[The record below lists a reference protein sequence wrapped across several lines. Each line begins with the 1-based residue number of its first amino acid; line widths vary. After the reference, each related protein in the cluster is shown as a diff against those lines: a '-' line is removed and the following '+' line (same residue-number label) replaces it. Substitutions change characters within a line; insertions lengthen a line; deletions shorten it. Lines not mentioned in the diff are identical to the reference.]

1 MGGDYGPKVTLPAA
15 IQALKKFKNLK
26 IILVGQQEVLDRY
39 LRRLKPK
46 VGDRLVVHHASQ
58 VVEMDEAPSQAL
70 RSKKDSSMRVAIN
83 LVKEGRAQACV
94 SAGNTGALM
103 ATGRF
108 VLKMLPGIDRPA
120 IMSLMPNKPLGSM
133 YMLDLGANIDC
144 TAEHLLQFAAM
155 GSVVTAAVTDIRNP
169 KVGLLNVGTEEIKG
183 SDQIKEAHSLLT
195 ACKEINY
202 AGYAEGNDICMGEFD
217 VIVCDGFAGNIAL
230 KSMEGM
236 VKLVSHTLKQ
246 IFKKNFLTKASGFF
260 ALPVLY
266 MFKKEFNPDL
276 YNGATLVGLNGI
288 VVKSHGSA
296 RQLGLFCAIKEALLE
311 VEQDVPSRISE
322 QLSRVLE
329 LENEEGK

>member
-15 IQALKKFKNLK
+15 IRALKKFKNLK
-26 IILVGQQEVLDRY
+26 IILVGQEEVLNRY

-46 VGDRLVVHHASQ
+46 LGDRLVIHHASE
-58 VVEMDEAPSQAL
+58 VVEMDELPSQAL

-83 LVKEGRAQACV
+83 LVKAKEAQACV

-108 VLKMLPGIDRPA
+108 VLRMLPGIDRPA
-120 IMSLMPNKPLGSM
+120 IMSVMPNKPLGSIH
-133 YMLDLGANIDC
+133 MLDLGANIDC
-144 TAEHLLQFAAM
+144 TAQHLLQFAAM
-155 GSVVTAAVTDIRNP
+155 GSVVAAEVGNIEQP

-183 SDQIKEAHSLLT
+183 SEQIKEAHNLLSE
-195 ACKEINY
+195 CKDINY
-202 AGYAEGNDICMGEFD
+202 IGYAEGNDICMGEFD

-236 VKLVSHTLKQ
+236 VKFISYLLKQ
-246 IFKKNFLTKASGFF
+246 SFNKNWLTKFCALF

-266 MFKKEFNPDL
+266 TFKKNFNPDL

-288 VVKSHGSA
+288 VIKSHGGA
-296 RQLGLFCAIKEALLE
+296 KELGLFYAIREALIE
-311 VEQDVPSRISE
+311 VEKDITSQIST
-322 QLSRVLE
+322 QLSHILE
-329 LENEEGK
+329 QENEGG